1 MKKMIIETYSQDET
15 EKIGYDTAIKALPGQ
30 VYCLSGDL
38 GVGKTVFTR
47 GFARGLGIDEHIT
60 SPTFSIINEY
70 EGRLPLYHFDVYR
83 VADPE
88 EMDYIGCDEY
98 FFGNGVC
105 LIEWA
110 ELIEDIIP
118 ENAVWIKIEKDLEKG
133 TDYRK
138 ITIGEDKDEN
148 TGC

>member
-1 MKKMIIETYSQDET
+1 MIKETFSQEET
-15 EKIGYDTAIKALPGQ
+15 EKLGYEIGAKAEAGQ
-30 VYCLSGDL
+30 IYGLSGDL

-60 SPTFSIINEY
+60 SPTFTLINEY
-70 EGRLPLYHFDVYR
+70 YGRLPLYHFDVYR

-88 EMDYIGCDEY
+88 EMDYIGSDEY

-110 ELIEDIIP
+110 ELIKDIIP
-118 ENAVWIKIEKDLEKG
+118 KNAVWIKIEKNLDTGL
-133 TDYRK
+133 DYRMV
-138 ITIGEDKDEN
+138 TIEEA
-148 TGC
+148 

>member
-1 MKKMIIETYSQDET
+1 MIKETFSQDET
-15 EKIGYDTAIKALPGQ
+15 EAFGYEIGKSARQGEI
-30 VYCLSGDL
+30 YCLSGDL
-38 GVGKTVFTR
+38 GVGKTVFTK

-60 SPTFSIINEY
+60 SPTFTLINEY
-70 EGRLPLYHFDVYR
+70 YGRLPLYHFDVYR

-110 ELIEDIIP
+110 ELIFDIIP
-118 ENAVWIKIEKDLEKG
+118 KDARWINIEKNLDKG
-133 TDYRK
+133 IDYRM
-138 ITIGEDKDEN
+138 ITIKEAQDEN
-148 TGC
+148 ISC

>member
-60 SPTFSIINEY
+60 SPTFTIINEY

-110 ELIEDIIP
+110 ELIKDIIP

>member
-1 MKKMIIETYSQDET
+1 MIKETFSQEET
-15 EKIGYDTAIKALPGQ
+15 EKLGYEIGPKAEPGQ
-30 VYCLSGDL
+30 IYWLSRNL

-60 SPTFSIINEY
+60 SPTFTLINEY
-70 EGRLPLYHFDVYR
+70 YGRLPLYHFDVYR

-88 EMDYIGCDEY
+88 EMDYIGSDEY

-110 ELIEDIIP
+110 ELIKDIIP
-118 ENAVWIKIEKDLEKG
+118 KNAVWIKIEKNLDKG
-133 TDYRK
+133 LDYRMV
-138 ITIGEDKDEN
+138 TIEEA
-148 TGC
+148 